1 MNLTADR
8 LAERF
13 AAELGDDSV
22 AADPAQ
28 LVSHKVDGQLP
39 ALLCRPADEAQLSV
53 ALRLCAEH
61 EATVIPWGG
70 GTAIALGNA
79 PRHMDVVI
87 STERLARIIDHDHA
101 NLTVSAESGVV
112 LARLQGAL
120 ANEHQFAPLEA
131 SFPDCTTIGGII
143 AANLNGPRRS
153 YYGSVRDLVIG
164 IRVVLIGGEKI
175 KAGGKVVKNVAGY
188 DMCKLFVGS
197 LGTLGIISAATV
209 RLAPLPES
217 SATLVVSGSFD
228 DARQFANELGRTRLL
243 PAAVILRLDG
253 NHWLL
258 AVRLEGFAETVAR
271 SQREVRDIADS
282 LGMKAQVLTADEQ
295 GAFWRFIEDFPLQTE
310 TLVFRVTLPRVELF
324 PSVQTFS
331 RWENVTV
338 VADAIAGTAWLAAA
352 PTRKALQRFLE
363 LAAMARDRRGHA
375 IIFSAPAELKR
386 GVEVWGESPP
396 TLSLMRG
403 LKHQFD
409 PKELLNPGR
418 FLGGL

>member
-8 LAERF
+8 LAQRF

-22 AADPAQ
+22 AANPAQ

-39 ALLCRPADEAQLSV
+39 ALLCRPANEAQLSV

-112 LARLQGAL
+112 LARLQGEL

-131 SFPDCTTIGGII
+131 AFPDCATIGGII

-197 LGTLGIISAATV
+197 LGTLGIISEATV
-209 RLAPLPES
+209 RLAPLPET

-243 PAAVILRLDG
+243 PAAVILRLEG

-282 LGMKAQVLTADEQ
+282 LGVKVQVLTADEQ
-295 GAFWRFIEDFPLQTE
+295 GAVWRFIEDFPLQTE

-352 PTRKALQRFLE
+352 PTPTALQRFLE
-363 LAAMARDRRGHA
+363 LAAMARNRRGHA

>member
-1 MNLTADR
+1 MNSTADR
-8 LAERF
+8 LAQRF

-79 PRHMDVVI
+79 PRHIDVVI

-112 LARLQGAL
+112 LTRLQGEL

-131 SFPDCTTIGGII
+131 PFPDCATIGGII

-153 YYGSVRDLVIG
+153 YHGSVRDLVIG

-243 PAAVILRLDG
+243 PAAVILRLEG

-282 LGMKAQVLTADEQ
+282 LGVKVQVLRADEQ
-295 GAFWRFIEDFPLQTE
+295 GAFWRFIEDFPLQSE
-310 TLVFRVTLPRVELF
+310 TLVFRVTLPRAELF

-352 PTRKALQRFLE
+352 PTPTALQRFLE
-363 LAAMARDRRGHA
+363 LAAMAHDRRGHA

-403 LKHQFD
+403 VKHQFD

>member
-8 LAERF
+8 LAQRF

-28 LVSHKVDGQLP
+28 LVSHKVDGRLP
-39 ALLCRPADEAQLSV
+39 ALLCRPANEAQLSV

-131 SFPDCTTIGGII
+131 SFPDCATIGGII

-282 LGMKAQVLTADEQ
+282 LGVKVQVLRADEQ

>member
-8 LAERF
+8 LAQRF

-282 LGMKAQVLTADEQ
+282 LGVKVQVLTADEQ
-295 GAFWRFIEDFPLQTE
+295 GAVWRFIEDFPLQTE

>member
-1 MNLTADR
+1 M
-8 LAERF
+8 
-13 AAELGDDSV
+13 
-22 AADPAQ
+22 
-28 LVSHKVDGQLP
+28 
-39 ALLCRPADEAQLSV
+39 
-53 ALRLCAEH
+53 
-61 EATVIPWGG
+61 
-70 GTAIALGNA
+70 
-79 PRHMDVVI
+79 
-87 STERLARIIDHDHA
+87 
-101 NLTVSAESGVV
+101 
-112 LARLQGAL
+112 
-120 ANEHQFAPLEA
+120 
-131 SFPDCTTIGGII
+131 
-143 AANLNGPRRS
+143 
-153 YYGSVRDLVIG
+153 RDLVIG

-197 LGTLGIISAATV
+197 LGTLGIISEATV

-243 PAAVILRLDG
+243 PAAVILRLEG

-282 LGMKAQVLTADEQ
+282 LGVKVQVLTADEQ
-295 GAFWRFIEDFPLQTE
+295 GAFWRFIEDFPLQSE
-310 TLVFRVTLPRVELF
+310 TLVFRVTLPRAELF
-324 PSVQTFS
+324 PCVQTFS

-352 PTRKALQRFLE
+352 PTPTALQRFLE
-363 LAAMARDRRGHA
+363 LAAMAHDRRGHA

-403 LKHQFD
+403 VKHQFD

>member
-1 MNLTADR
+1 MNSTADR
-8 LAERF
+8 LAQRL

-22 AADPAQ
+22 AADSAQ
-28 LVSHKVDGQLP
+28 LDSRKVDGQLP
-39 ALLCRPADEAQLSV
+39 DLVCRPANEAQLSV

-79 PRHMDVVI
+79 PRHIDVVI

-112 LARLQGAL
+112 LARLQGEL

-131 SFPDCTTIGGII
+131 PFPDCATIGGII

-153 YYGSVRDLVIG
+153 YHGSVRDLVIG
-164 IRVVLIGGEKI
+164 IKVVLIGGEKI

-197 LGTLGIISAATV
+197 LGTLGIISEATV

-243 PAAVILRLDG
+243 PAAVILRLEG

-271 SQREVRDIADS
+271 SQREVRSIADS
-282 LGMKAQVLTADEQ
+282 LGLKVQVLTADEQ
-295 GAFWRFIEDFPLQTE
+295 GAFWRFVEDFPLQSE
-310 TLVFRVTLPRVELF
+310 TLVFRVTLPRAELF

-352 PTRKALQRFLE
+352 PTPTALQRFLE

-403 LKHQFD
+403 VKHQFD

>member
-1 MNLTADR
+1 MNSTADR
-8 LAERF
+8 LTQRF

-22 AADPAQ
+22 AADSAQ
-28 LVSHKVDGQLP
+28 LDSRKVDGQLP
-39 ALLCRPADEAQLSV
+39 DLVCRPANEAQLSV

-61 EATVIPWGG
+61 EAAVIPWGG
-70 GTAIALGNA
+70 GTAMAIGNA
-79 PRHMDVVI
+79 PRHIDVVI

-112 LARLQGAL
+112 LTRLQGEL

-131 SFPDCTTIGGII
+131 PFSDCATIGGII

-197 LGTLGIISAATV
+197 LGTLGIISEATV

-243 PAAVILRLDG
+243 PAAVILRLEG

-271 SQREVRDIADS
+271 SQREVRGIADS
-282 LGMKAQVLTADEQ
+282 LGLKVQVLTADEQ
-295 GAFWRFIEDFPLQTE
+295 GAFWRFVEDFPLQTE
-310 TLVFRVTLPRVELF
+310 TLVFRVTLPRAELF
-324 PSVQTFS
+324 PCVQTFS

-352 PTRKALQRFLE
+352 PTPTALQRFLE
-363 LAAMARDRRGHA
+363 LAARARDRRGHA

-403 LKHQFD
+403 VKHQFD

>member
-8 LAERF
+8 LAQRF
-13 AAELGDDSV
+13 AAELSDDSV
-22 AADPAQ
+22 VADPAQ

-39 ALLCRPADEAQLSV
+39 ALLCRPTNEAQLSV

-112 LARLQGAL
+112 LARLQGEL

-131 SFPDCTTIGGII
+131 SFPDCATIGGII

-153 YYGSVRDLVIG
+153 HYGSVRDLVIG

-197 LGTLGIISAATV
+197 LGTLGIISEATV

-217 SATLVVSGSFD
+217 SAMLVVSGSFD
-228 DARQFANELGRTRLL
+228 DARQFVNELGRTRLL

-282 LGMKAQVLTADEQ
+282 LGVKIQVLTIDEQ
-295 GAFWRFIEDFPLQTE
+295 GAFWRFIEDFPLQPE
-310 TLVFRVTLPRVELF
+310 TLVFRVTLPRAELF

>member
-1 MNLTADR
+1 MNSTADR
-8 LAERF
+8 LAQRF

-39 ALLCRPADEAQLSV
+39 ALLCRPANEAQLSV

-61 EATVIPWGG
+61 EAAVIPWGG
-70 GTAIALGNA
+70 GMAMAIGNA

-112 LARLQGAL
+112 LARLQGEL

-131 SFPDCTTIGGII
+131 PFPDCATIGGII

-197 LGTLGIISAATV
+197 LGTLGIISEATV

-243 PAAVILRLDG
+243 PAAVILRLEG

-271 SQREVRDIADS
+271 SQREVRGIADS
-282 LGMKAQVLTADEQ
+282 LGLKVQVLTADEQ
-295 GAFWRFIEDFPLQTE
+295 GAFWRFVEDFPLQTE
-310 TLVFRVTLPRVELF
+310 TLVFRVTLPRAELF
-324 PSVQTFS
+324 PCVQTFS

-352 PTRKALQRFLE
+352 PTPTALQRFLE
-363 LAAMARDRRGHA
+363 LAARAHDRRGHA

-403 LKHQFD
+403 VKHQFD

>member
-8 LAERF
+8 LAQRF

-39 ALLCRPADEAQLSV
+39 ALLCRPANEAQLSV

-112 LARLQGAL
+112 LARLQGEL

-131 SFPDCTTIGGII
+131 SFPDCATIGGII

-153 YYGSVRDLVIG
+153 HYGSVRDLVIG

-197 LGTLGIISAATV
+197 LGTLGIISEATV

-228 DARQFANELGRTRLL
+228 DARQFVNELGRTRLL
-243 PAAVILRLDG
+243 PAAVILRLEG

-282 LGMKAQVLTADEQ
+282 LGLKIQALRTDEQ

-310 TLVFRVTLPRVELF
+310 PLVFRVTLPRDKLF

-331 RWENVTV
+331 QWENVTV

-352 PTRKALQRFLE
+352 PTPAALQRFLE

-403 LKHQFD
+403 VKHQFD

>member
-8 LAERF
+8 LAQRF

-39 ALLCRPADEAQLSV
+39 ALLCRPANEAQLSV

-112 LARLQGAL
+112 LARLQGEL

-131 SFPDCTTIGGII
+131 SFPDCATIGGII

-153 YYGSVRDLVIG
+153 HYGSVRDLVIG

-197 LGTLGIISAATV
+197 LGTLGIISEATV

-243 PAAVILRLDG
+243 PAAVILRLEG

-258 AVRLEGFAETVAR
+258 AVRLEGFAATVAR
-271 SQREVRDIADS
+271 SQREVRGIADS
-282 LGMKAQVLTADEQ
+282 LGLKVQVLTADEQ
-295 GAFWRFIEDFPLQTE
+295 GAFWRFVEDFPLQTE
-310 TLVFRVTLPRVELF
+310 TLVFRVTLPRAELF
-324 PSVQTFS
+324 PCVQTFS

-352 PTRKALQRFLE
+352 PTPTALQRFLE
-363 LAAMARDRRGHA
+363 LAARARDRRGHA

-403 LKHQFD
+403 VKHQFD